1 MSISS
6 APASTA
12 NLVSVIFISIG
23 ACPEGNA
30 VDCHRNWEVL
40 YMRRVPVIKKN
51 AYLEYLLRD
60 YPVLFVNDYV
70 EVTEEYLLSN
80 EHLFDQ
86 MQEIDLDNLNIQTF
100 YDKIVNDS
108 IKTDD

>member
-1 MSISS
+1 
-6 APASTA
+6 
-12 NLVSVIFISIG
+12 
-23 ACPEGNA
+23 
-30 VDCHRNWEVL
+30 
-40 YMRRVPVIKKN
+40 MRRVPVMKKN
-51 AYLEYLLRD
+51 VYLEYLLRD
-60 YPVLFVNDYV
+60 YPVLFVNDYT